1 LEALYLKSL
10 ERAELSHRL
19 SQRAAMLLKQFEL
32 KPKKVYEDLDRAYQI
47 RSTYSHGS
55 FVNPEE
61 HKDIPALTRRVLDY
75 ARLSL
80 LAFIQFI
87 GKVEKASLINKL
99 ENSMLEENALT
110 SLNELISKNCKL
122 YK

>member
-1 LEALYLKSL
+1 
-10 ERAELSHRL
+10 
-19 SQRAAMLLKQFEL
+19 MLLKQFEL
-32 KPKKVYEDLDRAYQI
+32 RPKKVYEDLDRAYLI
-47 RSTYSHGS
+47 RSIYSHGS

-61 HKDIPALTRRVLDY
+61 HKDIPTLTRRVLDY

-87 GKVEKASLINKL
+87 GQVEKEGLINKL
-99 ENSMLEENALT
+99 ENSMLEENALAA
-110 SLNELISKNCKL
+110 LKKLISDNCKH